1 MQGIGLTNKRQQAGP
16 ERPLFMEFTIK
27 CRRLEANH
35 PLNKDLKTMWSRI
48 IGGSTMVNMPGRE
61 I

>member
-1 MQGIGLTNKRQQAGP
+1 
-16 ERPLFMEFTIK
+16 MEFTIK

-35 PLNKDLKTMWSRI
+35 PLNKDLKTIWSRI
-48 IGGSTMVNMPGRE
+48 IGESTIMHMPGRE